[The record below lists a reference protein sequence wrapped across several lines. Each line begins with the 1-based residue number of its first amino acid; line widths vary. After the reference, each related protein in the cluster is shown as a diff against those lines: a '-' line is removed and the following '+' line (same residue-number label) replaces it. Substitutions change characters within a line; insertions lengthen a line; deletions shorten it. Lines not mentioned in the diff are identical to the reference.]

1 MGVAASRSKKC
12 RASILFLNFE
22 HDSSVFLRQN
32 IKANLPVYLHDTPG
46 MIAVVEEQRFR
57 ELLNSDILL
66 KFWPLEFLV
75 KRIDGH
81 SIEGR
86 VTQPS
91 RNCGKEKNPC
101 SLLESKP
108 ALRKRTYQFTDRA
121 VLLDND
127 IRVNCLSFWDS
138 EFEGHVATRNVTV
151 T

>member
-1 MGVAASRSKKC
+1 MSA
-12 RASILFLNFE
+12 
-22 HDSSVFLRQN
+22 
-32 IKANLPVYLHDTPG
+32 
-46 MIAVVEEQRFR
+46 MVEEQRFR

-108 ALRKRTYQFTDRA
+108 ALQKRTYQFTTEPF
-121 VLLDND
+121 
-127 IRVNCLSFWDS
+127 CLIMIY
-138 EFEGHVATRNVTV
+138 E
-151 T
+151 

>member
-1 MGVAASRSKKC
+1 M
-12 RASILFLNFE
+12 
-22 HDSSVFLRQN
+22 
-32 IKANLPVYLHDTPG
+32 
-46 MIAVVEEQRFR
+46 VEEQRFR

-75 KRIDGH
+75 KRLHGLRV
-81 SIEGR
+81 GGL

-108 ALRKRTYQFTDRA
+108 GLQNRTYQYTDGA
-121 VLLDND
+121 VLLDNN
-127 IRVNCLSFWDS
+127 IRVKCLSFWDS
-138 EFEGHVATRNVTV
+138 EFEGHVTNVTV